1 MTKSLK
7 TAVLLFSVMIHASL
21 GLAQSYTYKSPSRD
35 GIGKIYQGREISKV
49 MGHLGASWLERSS
62 RANEESPNLAVDLLD
77 LKKDMIIA
85 DFGAGTGYFT
95 SKLARKCS
103 IVYAV
108 DIQQEM
114 LDLNA
119 KQKRNKNINN
129 VKFILG
135 FTDRTGLPKN
145 SLDLVILVDVYHELE
160 NPLEIM
166 NDIKSSLN
174 QTGKVALIEYRKED
188 PTVPI
193 KPLHKMSVEQVVKE
207 MRQVNLKLHSNIQ
220 ELPRPVSYT
229 HLTLPT
235 KA

>member
-7 TAVLLFSVMIHASL
+7 TTALLFSVMIHASL

-119 KQKRNKNINN
+119 KQMRNKNINN

-220 ELPRPVSYT
+220 ELPRQHMLIFS
-229 HLTLPT
+229 
-235 KA
+235 K

>member
-7 TAVLLFSVMIHASL
+7 PAVLLFSVMIHANL

-77 LKKDMIIA
+77 LKKDMIVA

-119 KQKRNKNINN
+119 KQMRNKNINN

-193 KPLHKMSVEQVVKE
+193 KPLHKMSVQQVVKE
-207 MRQVNLKLHSNIQ
+207 MSQVNLKLHSNIQ
-220 ELPRPVSYT
+220 ELPRQHMLIFS
-229 HLTLPT
+229 
-235 KA
+235 K

>member
-119 KQKRNKNINN
+119 KQMRNKNINN

-135 FTDRTGLPKN
+135 ITDRTGLPKN

-220 ELPRPVSYT
+220 ELPRQHMLIFS
-229 HLTLPT
+229 
-235 KA
+235 K

>member
-77 LKKDMIIA
+77 LKKDMTIA

-114 LDLNA
+114 LDINA
-119 KQKRNKNINN
+119 KQMRNKNINN

-220 ELPRPVSYT
+220 ELPRQHMLIFS
-229 HLTLPT
+229 
-235 KA
+235 K

>member
-7 TAVLLFSVMIHASL
+7 TTALLFSVMIHASL

-77 LKKDMIIA
+77 LKKDMIVA

-119 KQKRNKNINN
+119 KQMRNKNINN

-145 SLDLVILVDVYHELE
+145 NLDLVILVDVYHELE

-220 ELPRPVSYT
+220 ELPRQHMLIFS
-229 HLTLPT
+229 
-235 KA
+235 K

>member
-7 TAVLLFSVMIHASL
+7 TAVLLFSVMIHANL

-77 LKKDMIIA
+77 LKKDMIVA

-119 KQKRNKNINN
+119 KQMRNKNINN

-220 ELPRPVSYT
+220 ELPRQHMLIFS
-229 HLTLPT
+229 
-235 KA
+235 KR

>member
-21 GLAQSYTYKSPSRD
+21 GLAQSYTYKRPSRD

-119 KQKRNKNINN
+119 KQMRNKNINN

-193 KPLHKMSVEQVVKE
+193 KPLHKMSVQQVVKE
-207 MRQVNLKLHSNIQ
+207 MSQVNLKLHSNIQ
-220 ELPRPVSYT
+220 ELPRQHMLIFS
-229 HLTLPT
+229 
-235 KA
+235 K

>member
-7 TAVLLFSVMIHASL
+7 TAVLLFSVMIHANL
-21 GLAQSYTYKSPSRD
+21 GLAQSYTYKSRSRD

-77 LKKDMIIA
+77 LKKDMIVA

-119 KQKRNKNINN
+119 KQMRNKNINN

-220 ELPRPVSYT
+220 ELPRQHMLIFS
-229 HLTLPT
+229 
-235 KA
+235 K

>member
-7 TAVLLFSVMIHASL
+7 TAVLLFSVIIHANL
-21 GLAQSYTYKSPSRD
+21 GLAQSYTYKSPSHD

-77 LKKDMIIA
+77 LKKDMIVA

-108 DIQQEM
+108 DIQKEM

-119 KQKRNKNINN
+119 KQMRNKNINN

-220 ELPRPVSYT
+220 ELPRQHMLIFS
-229 HLTLPT
+229 
-235 KA
+235 K

>member
-7 TAVLLFSVMIHASL
+7 TTVLLFSVMIHATL

-119 KQKRNKNINN
+119 KQMRNKNINN

-220 ELPRPVSYT
+220 ELPRQHMLIFS
-229 HLTLPT
+229 
-235 KA
+235 K

>member
-1 MTKSLK
+1 
-7 TAVLLFSVMIHASL
+7 MIHATL

-77 LKKDMIIA
+77 LKKDMIVA

-119 KQKRNKNINN
+119 KQMRNKNINN

-220 ELPRPVSYT
+220 ELPRQHMLIFS
-229 HLTLPT
+229 
-235 KA
+235 K

>member
-7 TAVLLFSVMIHASL
+7 TAVLLFSVIIHANL

-77 LKKDMIIA
+77 LKKDMIVA

-119 KQKRNKNINN
+119 KQMRNKNINN

-207 MRQVNLKLHSNIQ
+207 MSQVNLKLYSNIQ
-220 ELPRPVSYT
+220 ELPRQHMLIFS
-229 HLTLPT
+229 
-235 KA
+235 K

>member
-77 LKKDMIIA
+77 LKKDMIVA

-119 KQKRNKNINN
+119 KQMRNKNINN

-174 QTGKVALIEYRKED
+174 QTEKVALIEYRKED

-207 MRQVNLKLHSNIQ
+207 MRQVDLKLHSNIQ
-220 ELPRPVSYT
+220 ALPRQHMLIFS
-229 HLTLPT
+229 
-235 KA
+235 K

>member
-7 TAVLLFSVMIHASL
+7 TTALLFSVMIHASL

-77 LKKDMIIA
+77 LKKDMIVA

-95 SKLARKCS
+95 SKLAGKCS

-119 KQKRNKNINN
+119 KQMRNKNINN

-220 ELPRPVSYT
+220 ELPRQHMLIFS
-229 HLTLPT
+229 
-235 KA
+235 K

>member
-7 TAVLLFSVMIHASL
+7 TAVLLFSVMIHASQ

-77 LKKDMIIA
+77 LKKDMIVA

-119 KQKRNKNINN
+119 KQMRNKNINN

-207 MRQVNLKLHSNIQ
+207 MSQVNLKLHSNIQ
-220 ELPRPVSYT
+220 ELPRQHMLIFS
-229 HLTLPT
+229 
-235 KA
+235 K

>member
-77 LKKDMIIA
+77 LKKDMIVA

-95 SKLARKCS
+95 SKLAGKCS

-119 KQKRNKNINN
+119 KQMRNKNINN

-135 FTDRTGLPKN
+135 FTNRTGLPKN

-220 ELPRPVSYT
+220 ELPRQHMLIFS
-229 HLTLPT
+229 
-235 KA
+235 K

>member
-1 MTKSLK
+1 MTKSVK

-119 KQKRNKNINN
+119 KQMRNKNINN

-220 ELPRPVSYT
+220 ELPRQHMLIFS
-229 HLTLPT
+229 
-235 KA
+235 K

>member
-7 TAVLLFSVMIHASL
+7 TAVLLFSVMIHANL

-108 DIQQEM
+108 DIQKEM

-119 KQKRNKNINN
+119 KQMRNKNINN

-220 ELPRPVSYT
+220 ELPRQHMLIFS
-229 HLTLPT
+229 
-235 KA
+235 K

>member
-77 LKKDMIIA
+77 LKKDMIVA

-119 KQKRNKNINN
+119 KQMRNKNINN

-207 MRQVNLKLHSNIQ
+207 MSQVNLKLHSNIQ
-220 ELPRPVSYT
+220 ELPRQHMLIFS
-229 HLTLPT
+229 
-235 KA
+235 K

>member
-1 MTKSLK
+1 M
-7 TAVLLFSVMIHASL
+7 VHANQ

-77 LKKDMIIA
+77 LKKDMIVA

-119 KQKRNKNINN
+119 KQMRNKNINN

-220 ELPRPVSYT
+220 ELPRQHMLIFS
-229 HLTLPT
+229 
-235 KA
+235 K

>member
-7 TAVLLFSVMIHASL
+7 TAVLLFSVMIHASQ

-114 LDLNA
+114 LDINA
-119 KQKRNKNINN
+119 KQMRNKNINN

-220 ELPRPVSYT
+220 ELPRQHMLIFS
-229 HLTLPT
+229 
-235 KA
+235 K

>member
-7 TAVLLFSVMIHASL
+7 TTVLLFSVMIHATL

-77 LKKDMIIA
+77 LKKDMIVA

-119 KQKRNKNINN
+119 KQMRNKNINN

-220 ELPRPVSYT
+220 ELPRQHMLIFS
-229 HLTLPT
+229 
-235 KA
+235 K

>member
-77 LKKDMIIA
+77 LKKDMIVA

-119 KQKRNKNINN
+119 KQMRNKNINN

-145 SLDLVILVDVYHELE
+145 NLDLVILVDVYHELE

-220 ELPRPVSYT
+220 ELPRQHMLIFS
-229 HLTLPT
+229 
-235 KA
+235 K

>member
-1 MTKSLK
+1 
-7 TAVLLFSVMIHASL
+7 
-21 GLAQSYTYKSPSRD
+21 
-35 GIGKIYQGREISKV
+35 

-119 KQKRNKNINN
+119 KQMRNKNINN

-145 SLDLVILVDVYHELE
+145 NLDLVILVDVYHELE

-193 KPLHKMSVEQVVKE
+193 KPLHKMSVQQVVKE
-207 MRQVNLKLHSNIQ
+207 MSQVNLKLHSNIQ
-220 ELPRPVSYT
+220 ELPRQHMLIFS
-229 HLTLPT
+229 
-235 KA
+235 K

>member
-21 GLAQSYTYKSPSRD
+21 GLAQSNTYKSPSRD

-85 DFGAGTGYFT
+85 DFGAGTGYYT

-119 KQKRNKNINN
+119 KQMQNKNINN

-220 ELPRPVSYT
+220 ELPRQHMLIFS
-229 HLTLPT
+229 
-235 KA
+235 K

>member
-119 KQKRNKNINN
+119 KQMRNKNINN

-207 MRQVNLKLHSNIQ
+207 MHKVNLKLHSNIQ
-220 ELPRPVSYT
+220 ELPRQHMLIFS
-229 HLTLPT
+229 
-235 KA
+235 K

>member
-119 KQKRNKNINN
+119 KQMRNKNINN

-207 MRQVNLKLHSNIQ
+207 MRQVLSLIHI
-220 ELPRPVSYT
+220 
-229 HLTLPT
+229 
-235 KA
+235 

>member
-7 TAVLLFSVMIHASL
+7 TAVLLFSVMIHANL

-62 RANEESPNLAVDLLD
+62 RANEESPNLAVDLLG
-77 LKKDMIIA
+77 LKKDMIVA

-119 KQKRNKNINN
+119 KQMRNKNINN

-166 NDIKSSLN
+166 SDIKSSLN
-174 QTGKVALIEYRKED
+174 QAGKVALIEYRKED

-207 MRQVNLKLHSNIQ
+207 MSQVNLKLHSNIQ
-220 ELPRPVSYT
+220 ELPRQHMLIFS
-229 HLTLPT
+229 
-235 KA
+235 K

>member
-108 DIQQEM
+108 DIQQKM

-119 KQKRNKNINN
+119 KQMRNKNINN

-207 MRQVNLKLHSNIQ
+207 MRQVNLKLYSNIQ
-220 ELPRPVSYT
+220 ELPRQHMLIFS
-229 HLTLPT
+229 
-235 KA
+235 K

>member
-119 KQKRNKNINN
+119 KQMRNKNINN

-135 FTDRTGLPKN
+135 FTNRTGLPKN

-207 MRQVNLKLHSNIQ
+207 MRQVDLKLHSNIQ
-220 ELPRPVSYT
+220 ELPRQHMLIFS
-229 HLTLPT
+229 
-235 KA
+235 K

>member
-7 TAVLLFSVMIHASL
+7 TAVLLFSVMIHANL

-77 LKKDMIIA
+77 LKKDMIVA

-119 KQKRNKNINN
+119 KQMRNKNINN

-207 MRQVNLKLHSNIQ
+207 MHKVNLKLHSNIQ
-220 ELPRPVSYT
+220 ELPRQHMLIFS
-229 HLTLPT
+229 
-235 KA
+235 K

>member
-119 KQKRNKNINN
+119 KQIRNKNINY

-220 ELPRPVSYT
+220 ELPRQHMLIFS
-229 HLTLPT
+229 
-235 KA
+235 K

>member
-1 MTKSLK
+1 
-7 TAVLLFSVMIHASL
+7 MIHATL

-119 KQKRNKNINN
+119 KQMRNKNINN

-220 ELPRPVSYT
+220 ELPRQHMLIFS
-229 HLTLPT
+229 
-235 KA
+235 K

>member
-7 TAVLLFSVMIHASL
+7 TAVLLFSVMIHANL

-77 LKKDMIIA
+77 LKKDMIVA

-119 KQKRNKNINN
+119 KQMRNKNINN

-135 FTDRTGLPKN
+135 FNDRTGLPKN

-207 MRQVNLKLHSNIQ
+207 MSQVNLKLHSNIQ
-220 ELPRPVSYT
+220 ELPRQHMLIFS
-229 HLTLPT
+229 
-235 KA
+235 K

>member
-1 MTKSLK
+1 MTKSVK
-7 TAVLLFSVMIHASL
+7 IAILLFSIMIHASL

-119 KQKRNKNINN
+119 KQMRNKNINN

-220 ELPRPVSYT
+220 ELPRQHMLIFS
-229 HLTLPT
+229 
-235 KA
+235 K

>member
-7 TAVLLFSVMIHASL
+7 PAVLLFSVMIHANL

-77 LKKDMIIA
+77 LKKDMIVA

-119 KQKRNKNINN
+119 KQMRNKNINN

-145 SLDLVILVDVYHELE
+145 NLDLVILVDVYHELE

-207 MRQVNLKLHSNIQ
+207 MSQVNLKLHSNIQ
-220 ELPRPVSYT
+220 ELPRQHMLIFS
-229 HLTLPT
+229 
-235 KA
+235 K

>member
-7 TAVLLFSVMIHASL
+7 TAVLLFSVMIHASQ

-77 LKKDMIIA
+77 LKKDMIVA

-119 KQKRNKNINN
+119 KQMRNKNINN

-166 NDIKSSLN
+166 DDIKSSLN

-188 PTVPI
+188 PSVPI

-207 MRQVNLKLHSNIQ
+207 MSQVNLKLHSNIQ
-220 ELPRPVSYT
+220 ELPRQHMLIFS
-229 HLTLPT
+229 
-235 KA
+235 K

>member
-77 LKKDMIIA
+77 LKKDMIVA

-108 DIQQEM
+108 DIQKEM

-119 KQKRNKNINN
+119 KQMRNKNINN

-220 ELPRPVSYT
+220 ELPRQHMLIFS
-229 HLTLPT
+229 
-235 KA
+235 K

>member
-7 TAVLLFSVMIHASL
+7 TAVLLFSVIIHANL

-77 LKKDMIIA
+77 LKKDMIVA

-119 KQKRNKNINN
+119 KQMRNKNINN

-220 ELPRPVSYT
+220 ELPRQHMLIFS
-229 HLTLPT
+229 
-235 KA
+235 K